1 MNVMRRMEK
10 LLSGVLKLSKLAF
23 QLRLKWYWIMIFWR
37 LSKTI
42 LFIDLQIVIQV
53 AVYHI

>member
-1 MNVMRRMEK
+1 
-10 LLSGVLKLSKLAF
+10 
-23 QLRLKWYWIMIFWR
+23 

>member
-23 QLRLKWYWIMIFWR
+23 QLRLKWNWIMIFWR